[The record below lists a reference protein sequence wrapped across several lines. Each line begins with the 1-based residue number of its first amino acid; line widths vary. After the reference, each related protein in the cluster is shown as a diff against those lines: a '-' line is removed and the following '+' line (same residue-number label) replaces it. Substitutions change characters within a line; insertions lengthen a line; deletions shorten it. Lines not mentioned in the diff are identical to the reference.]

1 MSDLSGDTE
10 TADIFDE
17 FSPKCPVCLMGMPEL
32 IDDTDNPG
40 RVLMASQPIAA
51 YQCDTCG
58 WRCAGHVKQGK
69 WMEILDDRWREQ
81 SKTRIAS
88 LRYNI
93 VVSIIA
99 NKLSAWEFYL
109 EHQMVA

>member
-1 MSDLSGDTE
+1 MTE
-10 TADIFDE
+10 TFDLFDE
-17 FSPKCPVCLMGMPEL
+17 FSTKCPICLMGMPQL
-32 IDDTDNPG
+32 IDDTDNPD
-40 RVLMASQPIAA
+40 RCYIPVQPIFV

-58 WRCAGHVKQGK
+58 WKCAGHIKQGE
-69 WMEILDDRWREQ
+69 WMKILDDRWNEK

-88 LRYNI
+88 IRHNLG
-93 VVSIIA
+93 VSIIA